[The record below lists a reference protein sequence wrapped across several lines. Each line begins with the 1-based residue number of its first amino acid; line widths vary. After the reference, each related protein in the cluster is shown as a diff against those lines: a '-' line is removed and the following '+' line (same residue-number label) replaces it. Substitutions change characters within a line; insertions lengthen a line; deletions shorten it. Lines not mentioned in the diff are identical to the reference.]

1 MAKAKDT
8 KKETKKDKKPEA
20 KAASA
25 PAKGGENVGTAQG
38 MNLHVLAQYL
48 RDASFENPNAPQS
61 LRAELS
67 APKTDISF
75 HLDAREVEGA
85 KASDLFEVVLKVTI
99 NATRDE
105 KPVFIAEAEY
115 GALVVLKDV
124 PEDKRHP
131 LLLIEVPRLLFPFLR
146 QVISNMTSEGGFPP
160 LVLNPVDFTRLYIQ
174 RFAPQEGKK

>member
-1 MAKAKDT
+1 MAKT
-8 KKETKKDKKPEA
+8 KETKKDDK

-25 PAKGGENVGTAQG
+25 APAPKGSPENVGQVQG
-38 MNLHVLAQYL
+38 MNLHILAQYL

-61 LRAELS
+61 LRAELP

-75 HLDAREVEGA
+75 HLDARDVQGA

-146 QVISNMTSEGGFPP
+146 QVIADMTQEGGFPP

-174 RFAPQEGKK
+174 RFAPKDGK